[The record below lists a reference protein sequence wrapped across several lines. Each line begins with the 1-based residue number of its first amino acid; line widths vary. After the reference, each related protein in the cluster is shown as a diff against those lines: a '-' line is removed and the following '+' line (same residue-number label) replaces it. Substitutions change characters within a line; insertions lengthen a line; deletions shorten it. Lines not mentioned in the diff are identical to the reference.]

1 MCRLHYRHLVR
12 FTLAAMLATT
22 VALPLQA
29 ESFALEPIT
38 LDVAAPQS
46 SDTDDLILVAAYVPD
61 TSSPLLVSYGD
72 TARSALRTS
81 QDQQQPSIILG
92 LIAPGEEDDFGIEG
106 LLQDTIAAHAFD
118 YQDLEAREAL
128 RISDPDLFRK
138 LVQGGHVDPP
148 EDRLKFALQEELA
161 RMNCYRSRI
170 DGDFGRGSRRSVA
183 SYFKT
188 LDNGSSWPDQNPPTN
203 DLFRSIV
210 INGDVTCQVAA
221 AAPARTPRKSTAPA
235 PAARAAPPA
244 GNSGGSTALPRG
256 VFR

>member
-1 MCRLHYRHLVR
+1 VYTLHYRILGQ
-12 FTLAAMLATT
+12 FTLAVVLAAT
-22 VALPLQA
+22 VACPLRA

-38 LDVAAPQS
+38 LDIAPTQT
-46 SDTDDLILVAAYVPD
+46 SDSEDLVLVAAYVPD
-61 TSSPLLVSYGD
+61 TSSPLLISYGE

-81 QDQQQPSIILG
+81 LDRPQPSIILG

-106 LLQDTIAAHAFD
+106 LLQDTVAAHAFG
-118 YQDLEAREAL
+118 YQDLDSREAL
-128 RISDPDLFRK
+128 RTSDPDLFRK
-138 LVQGGHVDPP
+138 LVDGGHIDPP

-203 DLFRSIV
+203 ELFRSIL
-210 INGDVTCQVAA
+210 INGDVTCQVTA
-221 AAPARTPRKSTAPA
+221 AAPAPRRSTAPA
-235 PAARAAPPA
+235 PAPRNAPA
-244 GNSGGSTALPRG
+244 NGNSSGSTALPRG